1 MALADTIA
9 QNFKL
14 LQNTAGVRIT
24 YARGDVNIT
33 LTAIPSDTEFVSAIP
48 SDTEFVSADGDG
60 YMETVEARDF
70 VFPASD
76 LTIGGQPVLPD
87 RGDTI
92 TETVNGQ
99 QQTYPVTNAGSGRYF
114 KYSDPFRKIIR
125 VHTKWTK

>member
-14 LQNTAGVRIT
+14 LQNTAGVQIT

-33 LTAIPSDTEFVSAIP
+33 LTAIPSDTEFVSA
-48 SDTEFVSADGDG
+48 TGDG

-99 QQTYPVTNAGSGRYF
+99 QQTYPVTNAGSGRFF